1 MEDWLHA
8 MTTPELAEH
17 ATGYATLA
25 KAAALVST
33 REAFDRLSNRC
44 ATLAAEAEAEEMW
57 LTRQWADADA
67 N

>member
-1 MEDWLHA
+1 MEDWLLA

-25 KAAALVST
+25 KAAALLST

-44 ATLAAEAEAEEMW
+44 AILAAEREAEETR
-57 LTRQWADADA
+57 LARQWADAEGR
-67 N
+67 